1 MRKSD
6 IFCCRVF
13 ELPKGKRLL
22 SGAWLGVLG
31 YIEVW
36 GICSVVGFGGLII
49 RIMETQMDEM
59 DVGSI

>member
-13 ELPKGKRLL
+13 ELPKESDFCLE
-22 SGAWLGVLG
+22 LGSECWD
-31 YIEVW
+31 IEIW
-36 GICSVVGFGGLII
+36 SICSVVGFGGLII

-59 DVGSI
+59 DVGSM